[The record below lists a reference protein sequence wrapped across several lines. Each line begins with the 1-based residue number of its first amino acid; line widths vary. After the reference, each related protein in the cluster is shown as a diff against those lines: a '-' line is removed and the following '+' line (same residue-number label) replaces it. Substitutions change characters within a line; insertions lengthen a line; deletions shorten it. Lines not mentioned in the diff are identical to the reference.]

1 MIETPTVN
9 FNISL
14 GCEMAGSATPYGTR
28 KALSLPLWTSLEVVT
43 DETVDLVNSEMGSLN
58 QLGMTGRAS
67 KLHPSSQLTYV
78 FFMGEAHIL
87 IDHIS
92 LKIFN
97 LVASFL

>member
-1 MIETPTVN
+1 MIETPTIN

-14 GCEMAGSATPYGTR
+14 RCEMAGGATPYGTR
-28 KALSLPLWTSLEVVT
+28 KALSLPLRTSLEVVT
-43 DETVDLVNSEMGSLN
+43 DETVDLMNGEMGSLDE
-58 QLGMTGRAS
+58 LGMTGRAS

-97 LVASFL
+97 LVASLL